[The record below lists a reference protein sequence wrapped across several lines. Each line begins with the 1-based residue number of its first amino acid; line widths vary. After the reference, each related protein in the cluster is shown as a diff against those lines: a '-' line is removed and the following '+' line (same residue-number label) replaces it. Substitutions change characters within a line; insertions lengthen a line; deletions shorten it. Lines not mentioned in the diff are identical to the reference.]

1 MAMLREN
8 MELRNRQVRFRVR
21 DVHIPD
27 PQKLLMELH
36 GDDLL
41 QGKAIDLSDDGVR
54 QETFVVIEVAGLAQ
68 PVIIAVD
75 RLLDVL

>member
-1 MAMLREN
+1 

-21 DVHIPD
+21 DIHIPD
-27 PQKLLMELH
+27 PRELLIELH

-41 QGKAIDLSDDGVR
+41 QGKAIDLSDDGS
-54 QETFVVIEVAGLAQ
+54 QNKTFVVIEVAGVAQ

-75 RLLDVL
+75 RLVDVL

>member
-1 MAMLREN
+1 

-41 QGKAIDLSDDGVR
+41 QGKAIDLSDDGVQ
-54 QETFVVIEVAGLAQ
+54 QETFVVIEVVGLAQ

>member
-1 MAMLREN
+1 

-21 DVHIPD
+21 DIHIPE
-27 PQKLLMELH
+27 PQELLMKLH

-41 QGKAIDLSDDGVR
+41 QGTAIDLSDDGVHKDA
-54 QETFVVIEVAGLAQ
+54 FVVIEVAGIAH

-75 RLLDVL
+75 RLLEVL